1 MAQRDSEIAPAS
13 GTPIAFLHVTVIDV
27 MGGQVRRNYTIVV
40 KGGLIEEMGA
50 AERITLP
57 KEARIVDGTD
67 KFVIPGLWD
76 MHVHVGSNAPLLPL
90 YVANGVTGVR
100 SMADSREGVNKFR
113 HQIAEGQ
120 IAGPR
125 IIATAGEIIDG
136 PHEVWPGS
144 VSAASESEGKSAV
157 DTVVSHGSEF
167 AKVYDMLPRSA
178 YFGIAEQAKRK
189 NFIFVGHIPMSVSA
203 AEASDAGQKSVEHL
217 IGIPLACSLKEAYL
231 RQEVFEAERKA
242 ESAWPALRA
251 YRRAD
256 SMAFYTYS
264 PQTADALFSPRSYGR
279 RTPPEEQSASTLP

>member
-1 MAQRDSEIAPAS
+1 
-13 GTPIAFLHVTVIDV
+13 
-27 MGGQVRRNYTIVV
+27 
-40 KGGLIEEMGA
+40 MGA

-57 KEARIVDGTD
+57 KEARIVDGAD

-76 MHVHVGSNAPLLPL
+76 MHVHVGSNALLLPL

-100 SMADSREGVNKFR
+100 SMTDSLNKFR
-113 HQIAEGQ
+113 LQIAEGQ

-136 PHEVWPGS
+136 PHAVWPGS

-189 NFIFVGHIPMSVSA
+189 NFIFVGHAPMSVSA

-231 RQEVFEAERKA
+231 RQEVFEAGRKA

-256 SMAFYTYS
+256 RMAF
-264 PQTADALFSPRSYGR
+264 
-279 RTPPEEQSASTLP
+279 